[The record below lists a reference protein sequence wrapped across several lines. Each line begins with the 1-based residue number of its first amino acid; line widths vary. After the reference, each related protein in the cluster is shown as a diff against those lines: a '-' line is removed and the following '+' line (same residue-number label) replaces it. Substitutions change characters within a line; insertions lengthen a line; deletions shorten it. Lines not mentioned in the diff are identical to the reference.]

1 MHIETYGVD
10 CAVPKLTIVDN
21 VYLVYN
27 WYCWKTDRP
36 LILCNLKN
44 QRPFLF
50 VCFRLRNYLQ
60 PRSLPYVRGFMTWMV
75 NFNQLCS
82 LQSPRNILT
91 DVSFQCKGVT
101 KLHARD
107 EDLKN
112 RSDVLDTDDLI
123 MHSNESKKK
132 IISDFVFFTMT
143 IVSICL
149 VHRSSQLQYFSWY
162 IYCNDRGTDRFW

>member
-1 MHIETYGVD
+1 
-10 CAVPKLTIVDN
+10 
-21 VYLVYN
+21 
-27 WYCWKTDRP
+27 
-36 LILCNLKN
+36 
-44 QRPFLF
+44 
-50 VCFRLRNYLQ
+50 
-60 PRSLPYVRGFMTWMV
+60 MV

-123 MHSNESKKK
+123 MLSNESKK
-132 IISDFVFFTMT
+132 IHFGFCFLYHDDSGYMLRSIT
-143 IVSICL
+143 I
-149 VHRSSQLQYFSWY
+149 F
-162 IYCNDRGTDRFW
+162 